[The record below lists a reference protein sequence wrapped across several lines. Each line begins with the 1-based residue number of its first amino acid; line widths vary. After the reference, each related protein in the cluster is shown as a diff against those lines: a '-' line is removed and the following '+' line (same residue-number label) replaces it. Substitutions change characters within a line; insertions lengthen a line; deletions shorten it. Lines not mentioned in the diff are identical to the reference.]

1 MRKDK
6 QDGAAGCYEM
16 VTCLYKKRRTDLA
29 ALKGW
34 QYVGNDFEL
43 VD

>member
-16 VTCLYKKRRTDLA
+16 VTCLYKRRTDLV
-29 ALKGW
+29 ALNGW
-34 QYVGNDFEL
+34 QYVANDFEL